1 MRLRIVALIAT
12 LACLSLSTGC
22 GKRSVAALQ
31 SSEQVIAVPG
41 GWRVNLAGLEEMKKD
56 CGFLA
61 TPADD
66 PLQLTESPAE
76 VIVTDGYM
84 TKLMLACAR

>member
-1 MRLRIVALIAT
+1 MLL
-12 LACLSLSTGC
+12 LSLSTSC
-22 GKRSVAALQ
+22 VNGKSAALQ
-31 SSEQVIAVPG
+31 HSDQVVAAHG

-61 TPADD
+61 TQADD
-66 PLQLTESPAE
+66 PVQLTDNPAE

-84 TKLMLACAR
+84 TKLLLACAR